1 MDLLFDSGL
10 VILGGSF
17 SLCSEKDIGR
27 SHLKHYLLTRGKER
41 VLSPAFGRQ
50 TQAMQPTISPGLLA
64 EKERIN
70 LARYFEDVQVRAE
83 RVGRTLKMTVEVGD
97 VTIVSEQVG

>member
-10 VILGGSF
+10 VIQGGSF
-17 SLCSEKDIGR
+17 SLCSEKDRDR
-27 SHLKHYLLTRGKER
+27 SHLRHYLLTRGRER
-41 VLSPAFGRQ
+41 VLSPDFGRQ

-70 LARYFEDVQVRAE
+70 LARYFEGVQVRAE
-83 RVGRTLKMTVEVGD
+83 RIERTLRMTVEVGD
-97 VTIVSEQVG
+97 VTIVSQQVG